1 MSPAAS
7 RSRATGSGADWLT
20 WANAVT
26 AIRIPMAPL
35 CAWAILND
43 DLALACLSFAV
54 AVITDLLDGRIA
66 RARGEVSRAGG
77 ILDHASDAFFVASGL
92 AAYAALGVVPWL
104 LAPLL
109 ALAFVQYAL
118 DSRVLSGRRLRSSRV
133 GRLNGVA
140 YFVLLG
146 TPLVRDALGWPWPAN
161 GWIFVAGWGLV
172 VSTAFSMIDR
182 ARAWLLSRRVP
193 DSPGAER

>member
-1 MSPAAS
+1 MARKRERGNIQG
-7 RSRATGSGADWLT
+7 RSGSERGKESERSLHK
-20 WANAVT
+20 
-26 AIRIPMAPL
+26 L
-35 CAWAILND
+35 G
-43 DLALACLSFAV
+43 
-54 AVITDLLDGRIA
+54 ITVSWSNERSM
-66 RARGEVSRAGG
+66 GEVSRAGG